1 MTVGNDFS
9 MIMSRI
15 LLFFAGDNVEETA
28 EEQLT
33 RGPGKAVVSLVLAC
47 FFLSGLTGLI
57 YEILWTRMIVKII
70 GAAPFAV
77 SIVLTVFMGGLGL
90 GAYLAGGIIDRHK
103 TRPVKLVRLY
113 GCLEL
118 VIGAYGLIIPALL
131 AGARPLYSL
140 LYNHLFSNFIIYN
153 LLSFVGCAVILLVP
167 VVCMGATLPVL
178 CQFYV
183 RRLSHLGSHT
193 GRLYGLNTIGA
204 ALGALLC
211 GFWLI
216 NFLGIWGTL
225 IFAIVINTFIGLSC
239 IVVSG
244 TRRVKNM
251 TDNQV
256 AACPEPPSEDFCE
269 KEPSV
274 QYRRDAN
281 GALVVFMISGFCA
294 MAYEV
299 FWTKLLG
306 LLVGPTT
313 YSVTI
318 VLVTFILGLALGSML
333 FGWLADKTGRAIWLL
348 LFTQVGAA
356 LFVLSISQIMGNSQ
370 LFFAKLIF
378 DLKDR
383 FALLAFTKAA
393 VLFALMIL
401 PTLCLGAT
409 FPLVGKIYT
418 NSVSRVGKS
427 IGFAYMA
434 NTIGALLG
442 SFSAG
447 FILIPLFGKQNS
459 LQLVIGLQLLTALI
473 IGFIIPA
480 RKKQN
485 LAGTTALAV
494 STLTGLI
501 LCFYFPFWDPALLSV
516 GRYHRFEEIK
526 DAVKDTG
533 FKEALLHGPE
543 IMSPF
548 QQGEMVY
555 YKDGMSG
562 FTTVLRY
569 PNPLGGYD
577 YALTISGKTDASS
590 FRDMTTQTLSAHF
603 PMLFHPNPRKV
614 MVLGL
619 ASGVTAGE
627 VLCYPVEQ
635 LDILEINRSVME
647 ASDFFRPWNNEVLL
661 NPKTN
666 LIIQDGRAHLQLTN
680 QKYDVIISEPSNPW
694 MSGLSA
700 LFTIDYFT
708 LAKNHLNEDGI
719 YVQFMHSYQMD
730 WRTFSLIGR
739 TFAQVF
745 PDSILV
751 STDPADTLLDFLF
764 VGFKGAQKLN
774 LEQAERN
781 LSYAQQSEN
790 ISLAD
795 PKLLYRL
802 IVSEDLS
809 QIFGQGPV
817 NSDNHP
823 LLEFAAPKLMYQ
835 DDIAILQNLDSGAR
849 LSEKT
854 KDIIRQFTSDVNSQI
869 DFAAYALS
877 VKSPFSNMVDLSKAS
892 REQKERFFKLVG
904 SYCIRNTIDS
914 ALLNSD
920 ELTERLRRIQIDHI
934 EKNIELMPDKSVSY
948 LLLGD
953 LYSEQNRFE
962 DAEVNYQ
969 NSLRLNPDNA
979 YAHIHLGVIFGKQ
992 GKIGQALPHFER
1004 ALKNRPYEPIL
1015 HRNLGLVYTG
1025 QGKFE
1030 LAAMHYSKALQI
1042 KPDFIE
1048 ARRELGDV
1056 LIEQRR
1062 FEQAIVEY
1070 QKILEISA
1078 LDAEGYNNLGVA
1090 LANQGR
1096 IYEAVTDFS
1105 EALRIDPALSSAL
1118 RNIRNALSLQ
1128 NSPEQAV
1135 HLLEHAC
1142 DVTEEQNPFLLADLS
1157 ILYKISKRFSD
1168 ADAAA
1173 EKAIGLADSSGDEQF
1188 KHEIQK
1194 YLQMDNIKSAP

>member
-1 MTVGNDFS
+1 
-9 MIMSRI
+9 
-15 LLFFAGDNVEETA
+15 VEEKTK
-28 EEQLT
+28 EQFNL
-33 RGPGKAVVSLVLAC
+33 GPGKAVVSLVLTC

-103 TRPVKLVRLY
+103 TRPVNLVRFY

-118 VIGAYGLIIPALL
+118 IIGAYGLIIPALL
-131 AGARPLYSL
+131 AGAKPLYSL
-140 LYNHLFSNFIIYN
+140 LYNQLFSNFIVYH
-153 LLSFVGCAVILLVP
+153 LLSFVGCAVILSVP
-167 VVCMGATLPVL
+167 VICMGATLPVL

-183 RRLSHLGSHT
+183 SKLSHLGTHT
-193 GRLYGLNTIGA
+193 GRLYGLNTVGA

-216 NFLGIWGTL
+216 NLLGMWGTL
-225 IFAIVINTFIGLSC
+225 IFAMLINIFIGLSC
-239 IVVSG
+239 IIVSG
-244 TRRVKNM
+244 TQRVKST
-251 TDNQV
+251 TDSLES
-256 AACPEPPSEDFCE
+256 ACPQKQTSGNFCE
-269 KEPSV
+269 EESST

-299 FWTKLLG
+299 IWTKLLG

-313 YSVTI
+313 YSFTI
-318 VLVTFILGLALGSML
+318 VLVAFIIGLALGSMF
-333 FGWLADKTGRAIWLL
+333 FGWLADKARRVIWLL

-356 LFVLSISQIMGNSQ
+356 LFVLAVSQIMGNSQ

-378 DLKDR
+378 DLRDR
-383 FALLAFTKAA
+383 FTMLAFTKAA

-447 FILIPLFGKQNS
+447 FILVPLFGKQNS

-473 IGFIIPA
+473 IGFVIFTA
-480 RKKQN
+480 NRRFSMK
-485 LAGTTALAV
+485 TTAL
-494 STLTGLI
+494 TLPALIGLI
-501 LCFYFPFWDPALLSV
+501 MCFYFPFWDPALLSI
-516 GRYHRFEEIK
+516 GRYHRFDVIEDAIK
-526 DAVKDTG
+526 NTG
-533 FKEALLHGPE
+533 FKETLLHGPE

-577 YALTISGKTDASS
+577 YALTISGKSDASS
-590 FRDMTTQTLSAHF
+590 SKDMTTQTLSAHF
-603 PMLFHPNPRKV
+603 PMLFHQNPRKV

-619 ASGVTAGE
+619 ASGITAGE

-635 LDILEINRSVME
+635 LDILDINRSVIE
-647 ASDFFRPWNNEVLL
+647 ASDFFRPWNNEVLS

-694 MSGLSA
+694 MSGLAA
-700 LFTIDYFT
+700 LFTSDFFS

-719 YVQFMHSYQMD
+719 YVQFMHAYQMD
-730 WRTFSLIGR
+730 WKTFSLIGR
-739 TFAQVF
+739 TFAQIF

-751 STDPADTLLDFLF
+751 STDPAGKLMDFLF
-764 VGFKGAQKLN
+764 IGFKGADKLN

-795 PKLLYRL
+795 PKLLYRF

-835 DDIAILQNLDSGAR
+835 DDIAILQNLDKGAC
-849 LSEKT
+849 LSKKT
-854 KDIIRQFTSDVNSQI
+854 KDIIQQIDSDVNSQI

-877 VKSPFSNMVDLSKAS
+877 VKSPFSDMVNLSKAS
-892 REQKERFFKLVG
+892 REQKERFFKLVE
-904 SYCIRNTIDS
+904 SYCIRNTIDF
-914 ALLNSD
+914 ALLNND
-920 ELTERLRRIQIDHI
+920 ELTERLRRIQIYHI
-934 EKNIELMPDKSVSY
+934 EKNIERMPDKSISY
-948 LLLGD
+948 LYLAD
-953 LYSEQNRFE
+953 LYSEQNLLE
-962 DAEVNYQ
+962 DAIANYQ

-979 YAHIHLGVIFGKQ
+979 AANIHLGVIFGNQ
-992 GKIGQALPHFER
+992 GKTDQALQHFER
-1004 ALKNRPYEPIL
+1004 ALRNRPYESIL
-1015 HRNLGLVYTG
+1015 HRNLGLTYTA
-1025 QGKFE
+1025 QGKLD
-1030 LAAMHYSKALQI
+1030 LAVMHYKKALQI

-1056 LIEQRR
+1056 LIQQRR

-1078 LDAEGYNNLGVA
+1078 LDADGYNSLGVA
-1090 LANQGR
+1090 FANQDR
-1096 IYEAVTDFS
+1096 IYEAVTHFS
-1105 EALRIDPALSSAL
+1105 EALRINPALNSAL
-1118 RNIRNALSLQ
+1118 QNIRNALSQQ
-1128 NSPEQAV
+1128 NSPEQAIR
-1135 HLLEHAC
+1135 LLEHAC
-1142 DVTEEQNPFLLADLS
+1142 DVTEEQNPFLLADLAN
-1157 ILYKISKRFSD
+1157 LYKIVKRFSD
-1168 ADAAA
+1168 ADVAA
-1173 EKAIGLADSSGDEQF
+1173 EKALDSADSSGGEQF
-1188 KHEIQK
+1188 KNEIQK
-1194 YLQMDNIKSAP
+1194 YLQTDNIKPAP